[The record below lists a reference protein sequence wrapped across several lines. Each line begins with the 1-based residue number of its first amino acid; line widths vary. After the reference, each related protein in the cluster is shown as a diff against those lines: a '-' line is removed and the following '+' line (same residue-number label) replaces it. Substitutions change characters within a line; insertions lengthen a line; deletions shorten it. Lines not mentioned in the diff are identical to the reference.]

1 MNGLG
6 EIGTVKVFTTV
17 DRGFT
22 PEEIAE
28 RALDKIIYVG
38 ERSHPLLLEQA
49 RAFKDQLRTVLVHYL
64 KEAQDNERL
73 TITAKLRASG
83 HHNIADILGEL

>member
-64 KEAQDNERL
+64 KEAQDNER
-73 TITAKLRASG
+73 ITLAAKLRAAG
-83 HHNIADILGEL
+83 HSNIADILGEL

>member
-1 MNGLG
+1 MNSVA
-6 EIGTVKVFTTV
+6 EIGMVRVYTTEH
-17 DRGFT
+17 RGFT
-22 PEEIAE
+22 AEEIAE

-49 RAFKDQLRTVLVHYL
+49 HAFKGQLRTVLVHYL

-73 TITAKLRASG
+73 TIAAKLRASG